1 VTRQWYYS
9 NAEDGGSFI
18 YNYRY
23 RVHDSQI
30 PRLQGFQAFR
40 FDAEHQLTGHYYA
53 RELRRVDGE
62 WSMVKGWA
70 RTFKNNR
77 SVDYVE
83 IDQHTAVD
91 LREADEFFS
100 TEIKSSLEMNYW
112 ELQEYVTRLES
123 SGQRVPHL
131 ELQVLKKVSMPVV
144 SLVMVLVALPFSFRL
159 GRQGAL
165 YGVGIAVVLGIGMF
179 AVLAV
184 FETLGETATIP
195 PVIAAWSPNALF
207 TLFSAY
213 LFLGVR
219 S

>member
-1 VTRQWYYS
+1 MT
-9 NAEDGGSFI
+9 
-18 YNYRY
+18 
-23 RVHDSQI
+23 
-30 PRLQGFQAFR
+30 
-40 FDAEHQLTGHYYA
+40 
-53 RELRRVDGE
+53 
-62 WSMVKGWA
+62 KGWA
-70 RTFKNNR
+70 RTFKDNR

-83 IDQHTAVD
+83 INERTPID

-131 ELQVLKKVSMPVV
+131 ELQLLKKVSMPVV
-144 SLVMVLVALPFSFRL
+144 CLVMVLVALPFSFRL
-159 GRQGAL
+159 GRQGTL
-165 YGVGIAVVLGIGMF
+165 YGVGVAVVLGIGLF
-179 AVLAV
+179 GVLAV
-184 FETLGETATIP
+184 FETLGETATVP
-195 PVIAAWSPNALF
+195 PAIAAWTPNVLF